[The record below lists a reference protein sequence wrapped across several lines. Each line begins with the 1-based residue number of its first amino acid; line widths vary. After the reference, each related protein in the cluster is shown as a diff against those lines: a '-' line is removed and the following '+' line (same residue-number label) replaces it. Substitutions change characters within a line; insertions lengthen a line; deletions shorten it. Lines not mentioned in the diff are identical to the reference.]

1 MMSGPTRCSVCRW
14 ARTVSGFVCGEGQIR
29 HLQDILLF
37 LEAIAERCVK
47 ITFQYRLGD
56 TGSISFKYFVYYYL
70 KFLSNFYDCSGV
82 QSFLS
87 IVFQY
92 NNTKYQSETLYIFKF
107 FNFYHTYEMFKIK
120 KLRNPTFELYFFYSV
135 VSQNNPFSKN
145 TILLNRVHF

>member
-1 MMSGPTRCSVCRW
+1 MGRPGRPHVAKIPATHTGGGGCVQMMSGPTRCSVCRW

-87 IVFQY
+87 IVF
-92 NNTKYQSETLYIFKF
+92 
-107 FNFYHTYEMFKIK
+107 
-120 KLRNPTFELYFFYSV
+120 
-135 VSQNNPFSKN
+135 
-145 TILLNRVHF
+145 